1 MSVLYPVSNAAV
13 SLRRRRCYEMAG
25 VLSKSG
31 GAFVRLPNVS
41 PARRLVLFD
50 IDGTLITCR
59 GRAGD
64 ALARAL
70 KVTFGTPGPVETYRY
85 SGKTDPQIVHEL
97 MAGAG
102 LSRAEVTPRLPE
114 VFSTYLATLAET
126 LCGVATPLPG
136 VRALLDSLILR
147 DDVALGLL
155 TGNIEPGARIKL
167 REAGLDGYFTVG
179 AFGSD
184 DEIRNHLV
192 PVARE
197 RARAR
202 WGDDFPGERT
212 IVVGDAEA
220 DVLCARAGGARAVA
234 VASGWT
240 ERERLAALSPDVLLD
255 SLEPPAA
262 LAAILDSAN

>member
-1 MSVLYPVSNAAV
+1 MVSTD
-13 SLRRRRCYEMAG
+13 
-25 VLSKSG
+25 
-31 GAFVRLPNVS
+31 
-41 PARRLVLFD
+41 RRLVLFD

-70 KVTFGTPGPVETYRY
+70 KATFGTPGPVDTYRY

-102 LSRAEVTPRLPE
+102 LSREAVTPRLPE
-114 VFSTYLATLAET
+114 VFATYLATLEET
-126 LCGVATPLPG
+126 LRGVATPLAG
-136 VRALLDSLILR
+136 VRALLDSLSSR
-147 DDVALGLL
+147 DDIALGLL

-167 REAGLDGYFTVG
+167 REAGLDGYFAFG

-184 DEIRNHLV
+184 DEVRNNLV
-192 PVARE
+192 PVAR
-197 RARAR
+197 ARAR
-202 WGDDFPGERT
+202 NHFGDDFAGART

-240 ERERLAALSPDVLLD
+240 DRAELAALSPDALLD
-255 SLEPPAA
+255 SLELPAA
-262 LAAILDSAN
+262 LRAILNGD

>member
-1 MSVLYPVSNAAV
+1 MVSTD
-13 SLRRRRCYEMAG
+13 
-25 VLSKSG
+25 
-31 GAFVRLPNVS
+31 
-41 PARRLVLFD
+41 RRLVLFD

-70 KVTFGTPGPVETYRY
+70 KATFGTPGPVDTYRY
-85 SGKTDPQIVHEL
+85 SGKTDPQIVQEL

-102 LSRAEVTPRLPE
+102 LSREAVTPRLPE
-114 VFSTYLATLAET
+114 VFATYLATLEET
-126 LCGVATPLPG
+126 LRGVATPLAG
-136 VRALLDSLILR
+136 VRALLDSLSSR
-147 DDVALGLL
+147 DDIALGLL

-167 REAGLDGYFTVG
+167 REAGLDGYFAFG

-184 DEIRNHLV
+184 DEVRNNLV
-192 PVARE
+192 PVAR
-197 RARAR
+197 ARAR
-202 WGDDFPGERT
+202 NHFGDDFAGART

-240 ERERLAALSPDVLLD
+240 DRAELAALSPDALLD
-255 SLEPPAA
+255 SLELPAA
-262 LAAILDSAN
+262 LRAILNGD

>member
-1 MSVLYPVSNAAV
+1 MPHAD
-13 SLRRRRCYEMAG
+13 
-25 VLSKSG
+25 
-31 GAFVRLPNVS
+31 
-41 PARRLVLFD
+41 RRLVLFD

-70 KVTFGTPGPVETYRY
+70 KATFGTPGPVETYRY

-102 LSRAEVTPRLPE
+102 LSREEVTPRLGE
-114 VFSTYLATLAET
+114 VFATYLATLEET
-126 LCGVATPLPG
+126 LRGVASPLGG
-136 VRALLDSLILR
+136 VRELLDSLSSR

-167 REAGLDGYFTVG
+167 REAGLDGYFAIG

-184 DEIRNHLV
+184 DEGRNNLV

-202 WGDDFPGERT
+202 WSDEFPGTRT
-212 IVVGDAEA
+212 VVVGDAEA

-240 ERERLAALSPDVLLD
+240 ERATLAALSPDALLD
-255 SLEPPAA
+255 SLDPSAA
-262 LAAILDSAN
+262 LAAILDGDTVR

>member
-1 MSVLYPVSNAAV
+1 
-13 SLRRRRCYEMAG
+13 MAG
-25 VLSKSG
+25 VVSKVL
-31 GAFVRLPNVS
+31 ATFVRLRAVPLT
-41 PARRLVLFD
+41 RRLVLFD

-70 KVTFGTPGPVETYRY
+70 HATFGTPGPIETYRY
-85 SGKTDPQIVHEL
+85 SGKTDPQIVYEL

-102 LSRAEVTPRLPE
+102 LSRAEVTPRLTE

-126 LCGVATPLPG
+126 LRGVATPLPG
-136 VRALLDSLILR
+136 VRALLDSLSLR
-147 DDVALGLL
+147 DDVVLGLL

-167 REAGLDGYFTVG
+167 REAGLAGYFAFG

-192 PVARE
+192 PVARD

-202 WGDDFPGERT
+202 WGDEFPGERT
-212 IVVGDAEA
+212 VVVGDAPA
-220 DVLCARAGGARAVA
+220 DVACARAGGARAVA

-240 ERERLAALSPDVLLD
+240 DRAELAALAPDALLD
-255 SLEPPAA
+255 SLEPPTA
-262 LAAILDSAN
+262 LAAILDSE

>member
-1 MSVLYPVSNAAV
+1 VPHAN
-13 SLRRRRCYEMAG
+13 
-25 VLSKSG
+25 
-31 GAFVRLPNVS
+31 
-41 PARRLVLFD
+41 RRLVLFD

-59 GRAGD
+59 GRAGE
-64 ALARAL
+64 ALVRAL
-70 KVTFGTPGPVETYRY
+70 KATFGTPGPAATYRY

-97 MAGAG
+97 MAEAG
-102 LSRAEVTPRLPE
+102 LPREAVAPRLGE
-114 VFSTYLATLAET
+114 VFASYIATLEDT
-126 LCGVATPLPG
+126 LRGVATPLAG
-136 VRALLDSLILR
+136 VRALLDSLAAR
-147 DDVALGLL
+147 DDVAIGLL

-167 REAGLDGYFTVG
+167 REAGLDGYFAIG

-184 DEIRNHLV
+184 DEIRNNLV

-202 WGDDFPGERT
+202 WGDDFPGART
-212 IVVGDAEA
+212 VVVGDAEA

-240 ERERLAALSPDVLLD
+240 DRAELAALSPDALLD

-262 LAAILDSAN
+262 VAAILDGDHRS

>member
-1 MSVLYPVSNAAV
+1 VPPTN
-13 SLRRRRCYEMAG
+13 
-25 VLSKSG
+25 
-31 GAFVRLPNVS
+31 RL
-41 PARRLVLFD
+41 LVLFD

-70 KVTFGTPGPVETYRY
+70 AATFGTPGPVETYRY

-97 MAGAG
+97 MGSTG
-102 LSRAEVTPRLPE
+102 LPREAVAPRLPE
-114 VFSTYLATLAET
+114 VFATYLATLAET
-126 LCGVATPLPG
+126 LRGVATPLPG
-136 VRALLDSLILR
+136 VRALLDSLAGR

-167 REAGLDGYFTVG
+167 REAGLDGYFAIG

-184 DEIRNHLV
+184 DEVRDNLV

-197 RARAR
+197 RARAHF
-202 WGDDFPGERT
+202 GEAFPGART
-212 IVVGDAEA
+212 VVVGDAEA
-220 DVLCARAGGARAVA
+220 DVRCARAGAARAVA
-234 VASGWT
+234 VATGGT
-240 ERERLAALSPDVLLD
+240 DRAALAALAPDALLD

-262 LAAILDSAN
+262 LAAILENRSE

>member
-1 MSVLYPVSNAAV
+1 MVAPV
-13 SLRRRRCYEMAG
+13 
-25 VLSKSG
+25 
-31 GAFVRLPNVS
+31 
-41 PARRLVLFD
+41 RRLVLFD
-50 IDGTLITCR
+50 IDGTLVTCR
-59 GRAGD
+59 GRAGEALSR
-64 ALARAL
+64 ALAA
-70 KVTFGTPGPVETYRY
+70 TFGTPGPVATYRY

-102 LSRAEVTPRLPE
+102 LPREAVTPRLPE
-114 VFSTYLATLAET
+114 VFATYLATLAES
-126 LCGVATPLPG
+126 LRGVATPLAG
-136 VRALLDSLILR
+136 VRALLDELGRR

-167 REAGLDGYFTVG
+167 REAGLDGYFEVG

-184 DEIRNHLV
+184 DEVRDNLV

-212 IVVGDAEA
+212 VVIGDAPA
-220 DVLCARAGGARAVA
+220 DVACARAGGARAVA

-240 ERERLAALSPDVLLD
+240 ERAELAALSPDALLD
-255 SLEPPAA
+255 SLEPPDS
-262 LAAILDSAN
+262 LAAILNGGRRLS

>member
-1 MSVLYPVSNAAV
+1 VVL
-13 SLRRRRCYEMAG
+13 
-25 VLSKSG
+25 
-31 GAFVRLPNVS
+31 
-41 PARRLVLFD
+41 PARRLLLFD

-70 KVTFGTPGPVETYRY
+70 NTTFGTPGPVATYRY

-102 LSRAEVTPRLPE
+102 LPRAAVASRLSE
-114 VFSTYLATLAET
+114 VFATYLATLEDA
-126 LCGVATPLPG
+126 LRGVATPLAG
-136 VRALLDSLILR
+136 VRELLDSLAAR

-167 REAGLDGYFTVG
+167 REAGLDGYFAIG

-184 DEIRNHLV
+184 DEVRNNLV

-202 WGDDFPGERT
+202 WGDDFPGART
-212 IVVGDAEA
+212 VVIGDAMA
-220 DVLCARAGGARAVA
+220 DILCARAGGARAVA

-240 ERERLAALSPDVLLD
+240 DRAELAALSPDALLD

-262 LAAILDSAN
+262 LAAILDGHTA

>member
-1 MSVLYPVSNAAV
+1 MPAT
-13 SLRRRRCYEMAG
+13 
-25 VLSKSG
+25 
-31 GAFVRLPNVS
+31 
-41 PARRLVLFD
+41 ARRLVLFD

-70 KVTFGTPGPVETYRY
+70 LATFGTPGPVETYRY

-102 LSRAEVTPRLPE
+102 LPREAVTPRLGE
-114 VFSTYLATLAET
+114 VFATYLDTLEET
-126 LCGVATPLPG
+126 LRGFARPLAG
-136 VRALLDSLILR
+136 VRALLDELAGR

-167 REAGLDGYFTVG
+167 REAGLDGYFSIG

-184 DEIRNHLV
+184 DEVRNNLV

-197 RARAR
+197 RARAH
-202 WGDDFPGERT
+202 WGEDFPGART

-220 DVLCARAGGARAVA
+220 DIFCARAGGARAVA

-240 ERERLAALSPDVLLD
+240 DRADLAALSPDALLD

-262 LAAILDSAN
+262 IAALLDGD

>member
-1 MSVLYPVSNAAV
+1 MPPTS
-13 SLRRRRCYEMAG
+13 
-25 VLSKSG
+25 
-31 GAFVRLPNVS
+31 
-41 PARRLVLFD
+41 RRLVLFD

-64 ALARAL
+64 ALAQALRA
-70 KVTFGTPGPVETYRY
+70 TFGTPGPVETYRY

-102 LSRAEVTPRLPE
+102 LPREVVTPRLPE
-114 VFSTYLATLAET
+114 VFATYLATLEVT
-126 LCGVATPLPG
+126 LRGVATPLAG
-136 VRALLDSLILR
+136 VRALLDELSRR
-147 DDVALGLL
+147 DDVAVGLL

-167 REAGLDGYFTVG
+167 REAGLDGYFAIG

-192 PVARE
+192 PVAR
-197 RARAR
+197 ARAR
-202 WGDDFPGERT
+202 VHWGDDFPGERT

-240 ERERLAALSPDVLLD
+240 DRAELAALAPDALLD
-255 SLEPPAA
+255 SLELPAA
-262 LAAILDSAN
+262 LAAILDAG

>member
-1 MSVLYPVSNAAV
+1 MPAT
-13 SLRRRRCYEMAG
+13 
-25 VLSKSG
+25 
-31 GAFVRLPNVS
+31 
-41 PARRLVLFD
+41 ARRLVLFD

-70 KVTFGTPGPVETYRY
+70 KVTFGTPGPVGTYRY

-102 LSRAEVTPRLPE
+102 LPREAVTPRLPE
-114 VFSTYLATLAET
+114 VFATYLATLEET
-126 LCGVATPLPG
+126 LRGVATPLAG
-136 VRALLDSLILR
+136 VRALLDELAGR
-147 DDVALGLL
+147 DDVAIGLL

-167 REAGLDGYFTVG
+167 REAGLDEYFSIG

-184 DEIRNHLV
+184 DEIRNNLV

-202 WGDDFPGERT
+202 WGDGFPGART

-240 ERERLAALSPDVLLD
+240 DRAELAALAPDVLLD
-255 SLEPPAA
+255 TLEPPAA
-262 LAAILDSAN
+262 LAAILDG

>member
-1 MSVLYPVSNAAV
+1 VPPTN
-13 SLRRRRCYEMAG
+13 
-25 VLSKSG
+25 
-31 GAFVRLPNVS
+31 
-41 PARRLVLFD
+41 RRLVLFD

-70 KVTFGTPGPVETYRY
+70 RTTFGTPGPVETYRY

-102 LSRAEVTPRLPE
+102 LPREAVTPRLPE
-114 VFSTYLATLAET
+114 VFATYLATLEVT
-126 LCGVATPLPG
+126 LRGVATPLAG
-136 VRALLDSLILR
+136 VRALLDELGSR
-147 DDVALGLL
+147 DDVAVGLL

-167 REAGLDGYFTVG
+167 REAGLDGYFAIG

-192 PVARE
+192 PVARA
-197 RARAR
+197 RARAH

-240 ERERLAALSPDVLLD
+240 DRATLAAHSPDALLD
-255 SLEPPAA
+255 SLELPAA
-262 LAAILDSAN
+262 LAAILDGH